1 MADKYFF
8 KSGLTK
14 TQVYNMASTFNP
26 FGFQLP
32 SIRKC
37 IFKHYRNAYWL
48 NFQYDDY
55 DWRVYVSSC
64 AGGCFIKFQKYLYDW
79 DSGASVRCKR
89 ETVFIPFQYL
99 VDNDFLRKAV

>member
-14 TQVYNMASTFNP
+14 TQVYNMASIFNP

-32 SIRKC
+32 PIRKC

-64 AGGCFIKFQKYLYDW
+64 AGGCSIKFQKYLYDW

-89 ETVFIPFQYL
+89 ETVFIPFHYL
-99 VDNDFLRKAV
+99 VDNDFLRKVV